1 MSKRLFKSMSMNEP
15 ENSEESKKP
24 YIFGGIKKF
33 DLQKLQDEVLNDVVY
48 LDVFAGSDPAFK
60 EKVIPF
66 AQEDAV
72 HLLNLNTYK
81 FHYNVSKYHEK
92 KFPHGERIGLMADEV
107 EKYFPQCVT
116 KDSEG
121 HRYVN
126 YSMLVVPLIET
137 VRALEKK
144 ISILEK
150 KISEKDKE

>member
-1 MSKRLFKSMSMNEP
+1 MSKDEP
-15 ENSEESKKP
+15 ENFQESKKP
-24 YIFGGIKKF
+24 YFFGGISVF
-33 DLQKLQDEVLNDVVY
+33 DLQKLQDEVLNDLVY
-48 LDVFAGSDPAFK
+48 LDVFAGSDPIFK
-60 EKVIPF
+60 EKVTLLNPD
-66 AQEDAV
+66 DALK
-72 HLLNLNTYK
+72 LLNLKTYK
-81 FHYNVSKYHEK
+81 FHYNVTKFHEK

-137 VRALEKK
+137 IRKLEEKV
-144 ISILEK
+144 SILEK